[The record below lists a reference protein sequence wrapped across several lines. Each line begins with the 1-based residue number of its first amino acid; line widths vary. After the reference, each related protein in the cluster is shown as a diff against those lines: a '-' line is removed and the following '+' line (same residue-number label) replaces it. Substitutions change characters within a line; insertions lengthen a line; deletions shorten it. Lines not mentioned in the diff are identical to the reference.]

1 MVFCCIKNKFTLCS
15 LQLPPAFSRVHPF
28 PLFLTDVFS
37 CYSTS
42 YETGA
47 ADICTHPLRKDV
59 LHLYITTA
67 KSSFGKYVCA
77 VKASSWDVWMYHIL
91 SGLRR
96 MTAGA
101 LSHWA
106 VWSSGVCCFVARL
119 HFRLTWLQLQ
129 TEQLNWSK
137 WKPGFC
143 FIYKEARQH
152 STYGVNVGKCFYK
165 FKNING
171 TKVLLRKCWKVSC

>member
-1 MVFCCIKNKFTLCS
+1 MRLVLLTSAHTLWGRMCYICI
-15 LQLPPAFSRVHPF
+15 LQLQNRLLENMF
-28 PLFLTDVFS
+28 
-37 CYSTS
+37 
-42 YETGA
+42 
-47 ADICTHPLRKDV
+47 V
-59 LHLYITTA
+59 LWKHQA
-67 KSSFGKYVCA
+67 
-77 VKASSWDVWMYHIL
+77 VWMYHIL

-152 STYGVNVGKCFYK
+152 STYGVNVGECFCK

-171 TKVLLRKCWKVSC
+171 TKVLLKKRLESVMLVKIMYSGVLFYHVKWETRPNK